1 MGLFFR
7 GCCRVS
13 AVTDHAGSMIA
24 SHVIDLEHHVVI
36 LWHDRLDAL
45 MAAQTSIASLFCPSH
60 TNLAHSY
67 QE

>member
-1 MGLFFR
+1 
-7 GCCRVS
+7 
-13 AVTDHAGSMIA
+13 MIA